1 MSDNVLV
8 VQEYF
13 DALAAKDFAKVGEY
27 LADGIVWHQPGANQL
42 SGVKEGAGAV
52 NAMIGRMMEISQG
65 SFELALTTPPMGNGD
80 LVAANI
86 HFTARRE
93 GAVLDQD
100 GVDLLKVADGQI
112 VEAWLFSSDQPG
124 EDDFWG

>member
-1 MSDNVLV
+1 MSDAVKV

-13 DALAAKDFAKVGEY
+13 DALAAKDFAKVGGY

-42 SGVKEGAGAV
+42 SGDKRGADAV
-52 NAMIGRMMEISQG
+52 NAMIGAMMEISQG
-65 SFELALTTPPMGNGD
+65 SFELALTAPPMGNGD
-80 LVAANI
+80 LVAAKI
-86 HFTARRE
+86 HFSAQRK

-112 VEAWLFSSDQPG
+112 VEAWLFSADQPA
-124 EDDFWG
+124 EDTFWG